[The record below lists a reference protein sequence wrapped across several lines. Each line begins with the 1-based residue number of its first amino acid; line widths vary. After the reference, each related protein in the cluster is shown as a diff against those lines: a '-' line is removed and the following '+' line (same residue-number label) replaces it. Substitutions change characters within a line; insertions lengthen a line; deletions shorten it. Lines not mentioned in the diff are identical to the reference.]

1 MRCIS
6 PRFRRFFVLILMGV
20 ALTCTP
26 GMTTTPAAAREELD
40 VLPARA
46 PRMLY
51 DYLQGSAGPFRAT
64 TCRRGRAEDAR
75 GRGASAARSEAQVPR
90 GARRLPREDAAQRRA
105 SSARGQRDGYRV
117 EKVIY
122 ESRPD
127 HHVTANLYLPEG
139 KPPFPGVLVP
149 CGHSANGK
157 AAEAYQRACILMAKN
172 GLAVLCYDPIG
183 QGERVQLLD
192 DDGKPAIA
200 GQHDRAHAWPAS
212 APCSSAGAR
221 RPTASGTASAASTT
235 SRAGRRSTRS
245 GSAAPATPAAAR

>member
-64 TCRRGRAEDAR
+64 TCRRGGPEDAR
-75 GRGASAARSEAQVPR
+75 GRGRNGSGELRAKFIERP
-90 GARRLPREDAAQRRA
+90 RRLPREDAARMPA
-105 SSARGQRDGYRV
+105 SSAPEQRDGYRV

-127 HHVTANLYLPEG
+127 HHVTAKLYLPDG
-139 KPPFPGVLVP
+139 
-149 CGHSANGK
+149 
-157 AAEAYQRACILMAKN
+157 QRA
-172 GLAVLCYDPIG
+172 
-183 QGERVQLLD
+183 RS
-192 DDGKPAIA
+192 PA
-200 GQHDRAHAWPAS
+200 
-212 APCSSAGAR
+212 C
-221 RPTASGTASAASTT
+221 
-235 SRAGRRSTRS
+235 
-245 GSAAPATPAAAR
+245 